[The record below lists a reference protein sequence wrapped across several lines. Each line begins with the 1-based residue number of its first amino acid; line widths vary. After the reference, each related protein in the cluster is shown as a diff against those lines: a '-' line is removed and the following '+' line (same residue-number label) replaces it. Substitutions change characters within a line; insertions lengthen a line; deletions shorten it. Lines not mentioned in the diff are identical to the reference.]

1 MKIAAVSVAI
11 CIAIASVASAQTGG
25 YPASPSH
32 SVIGTNPDGTPRYGS
47 EPGKDARPSVNTV
60 GRSDSDAPGDHSGT
74 PKADDGAKEEAG
86 HQSDPGRDR
95 R

>member
-1 MKIAAVSVAI
+1 
-11 CIAIASVASAQTGG
+11 VASAQTGG

-47 EPGKDARPSVNTV
+47 EPGEDARPSTNTV
-60 GRSDSDAPGDHSGT
+60 GRSGSDARGDHSAA
-74 PKADDGAKEEAG
+74 PSADDGQKEGAR
-86 HQSDPGRDR
+86 HQSGPGRDR